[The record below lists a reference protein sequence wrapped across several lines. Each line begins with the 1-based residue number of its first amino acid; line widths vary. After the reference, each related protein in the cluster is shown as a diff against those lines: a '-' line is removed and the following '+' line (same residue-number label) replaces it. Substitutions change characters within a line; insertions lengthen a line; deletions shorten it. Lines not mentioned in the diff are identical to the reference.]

1 MILSKIWRIAAAFH
15 KVTKKEIEVLDFIN
29 RHFQNGVSDT
39 VMPIVTRLGSYGFV
53 WIAICICLLLNK
65 KYRRDGLIL
74 AVALIISL
82 LIGNITI
89 KPLVRRTRPYD
100 VNTAFKL
107 LIPRQTDF
115 SFPSGHS
122 MSSFAAATV
131 LMYTNIKFGI
141 PALILAALI
150 AFSRLYLYVHFPS
163 DVVGGIL
170 LGVFTGCL
178 SVKKFSKKKAI

>member
-1 MILSKIWRIAAAFH
+1 MILSKIWRIAVAFH

-29 RHFQNGVSDT
+29 KHFQNGILDT

-53 WIAICICLLLNK
+53 WIVICICLILNK
-65 KYRRDGLIL
+65 RYRRDGLVL
-74 AVALIISL
+74 AAALTISL

-89 KPLVRRTRPYD
+89 KPLVRRIRPYD
-100 VNTAFKL
+100 VNLEFKL

-115 SFPSGHS
+115 SYPSGHS

-131 LMYTNIKFGI
+131 LMYTNIRFGI

-163 DVVGGIL
+163 DVIGGIL
-170 LGVFTGCL
+170 MGVLTGYI
-178 SVKKFSKKKAI
+178 SVKNFR